1 MPVLPAPNSRSMETL
16 KQEIIHK
23 TVRIKMKINQRISR
37 RRFIKEGI
45 LWVGLA
51 ALFPHLKFSSRKNN
65 LPGKKALY
73 WNRLA
78 G

>member
-1 MPVLPAPNSRSMETL
+1 
-16 KQEIIHK
+16 
-23 TVRIKMKINQRISR
+23 MKFNRRISR
-37 RRFIKEGI
+37 RRFIKEVI
-45 LWVGLA
+45 VWMGLA
-51 ALFPHLKFSSRKNN
+51 ALFPHLKISSRRDK